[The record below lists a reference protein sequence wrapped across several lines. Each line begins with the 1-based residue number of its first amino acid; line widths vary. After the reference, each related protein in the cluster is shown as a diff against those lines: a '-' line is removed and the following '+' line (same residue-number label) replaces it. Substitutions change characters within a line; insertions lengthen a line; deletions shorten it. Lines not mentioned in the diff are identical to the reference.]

1 MLNDLL
7 FRLRSLFSRES
18 LEAAMNEELRFH
30 FEQQVAKLRQSGIT
44 EEEARRRARLDFG
57 GEDKIREDCREAR
70 GVSLVETL
78 LQDLHYGARLLHKN
92 PSFTAIAV
100 LTLALGMGATTA
112 IFSVI
117 DAVLL
122 RTLPYGDPGRLV
134 IVWENNTRLSNPHNV
149 VAPPNF
155 LDWQNQATVFE
166 GMAAMA
172 DTNANLTGSGDP
184 EQVIVQNVSANFFS
198 VIAVQPILGTGF
210 TVENGKSGK
219 DDVVVLDYGFWQ
231 ERFGEDASIIGKT
244 IQLNGKPQVVVGV
257 TPRNFNLF
265 IKDGTLTGRK
275 PQMWSPW
282 VFPKS
287 FSDRKQV
294 GRFLTVVAR
303 MKPGVKLAAAQDQM
317 NTIADR
323 LQQEY
328 PDSNR
333 NWAVNVVPLDRQL
346 SGDLRPA
353 LITLFC
359 AVGFVLLIACANVSS
374 LLLARAAKRE
384 KEMAIRTA
392 IGAGRWRIARQ
403 LLTESLLLALLG
415 SALGLLLAVWG
426 TNALLHASPKGLL
439 DLRTISLDG
448 RLFTF
453 AAGMA
458 LLSTLLFGFLPSYIA
473 SHSFAS
479 AALKD
484 EGRSASP
491 GSRRRILRSTLVIA
505 QMGLALVLL
514 AGSGLLIR
522 SFIRLIG
529 VDPGFDPHDLLTFQV
544 SLPTKKYPKD
554 PAQMAFLQELQ
565 QRIGRLPGV
574 RSVTQENYPPLS
586 GMGAAT
592 GVYILG
598 TPRQGAS
605 DLPVSGVRVV
615 GPEYFRTM
623 QIPIEAGRSFDP
635 VEMAEPRHVVIANHT
650 FVDKYLHGEDPIGK
664 RLVIYMRD
672 KGVDEKNPSEIIGV
686 SGAVRQMGLGEE
698 AKPNVY
704 WPMPELVYSRMTF
717 LVRTSRDPG
726 SLTAAI
732 RRELSEMDPQ
742 IPMASVTT
750 MDELLSASL
759 SRSRFTMWL
768 LGLFATVALIL
779 TAVGVYGVIA
789 YSVAQRT
796 HEIGIRMA
804 LGARRTNVLALVLGQ
819 GTRLML
825 IGIGS
830 GVVAALLLTRLMA
843 SLLYGVSAADP
854 LTFASVA
861 LLLAAVSLLATYV
874 PAQSATNVSPSVALR
889 YDR

>member
-1 MLNDLL
+1 MLDDLL
-7 FRLRSLFSRES
+7 FRLRSLLHRDSV
-18 LEAAMNEELRFH
+18 EADMNEELHFH
-30 FEQQVAKLRQSGIT
+30 FEQQVAKLTQAGMK
-44 EEEARRRARLDFG
+44 EEDARRKARIGFG
-57 GEDKIREDCREAR
+57 GEDRIREDCREAR
-70 GVSLVETL
+70 GVGPIETL
-78 LQDLHYGARLLHKN
+78 LQDLHYGARMLRKN
-92 PSFTAIAV
+92 PGFTTIAV

-122 RTLPYGDPGRLV
+122 RALPYGDPARLV
-134 IVWENNTRLSNPHNV
+134 IAWENNTRLSNPHNT

-155 LDWQNQATVFE
+155 LDWQDQATVFQ

-184 EQVIVQNVSANFFS
+184 EQVIVQNVTANFFS
-198 VIAVQPILGTGF
+198 VVAVQPILGIGF
-210 TVENGKSGK
+210 TAENGKSGK

-231 ERFGEDASIIGKT
+231 ERFGGDTTIIGKT
-244 IQLNGKPQVVVGV
+244 IQLNGKPQVVVGIA
-257 TPRNFNLF
+257 PRNFNLF
-265 IKDGTLTGRK
+265 IKDGTLTGGK

-282 VFPKS
+282 VFPKA
-287 FSDRKQV
+287 FSDRKQI

-303 MKPGVKLAAAQDQM
+303 MKPGVTLAAAQDQM
-317 NTIADR
+317 NTIAAR
-323 LQQEY
+323 LQQQY

-392 IGAGRWRIARQ
+392 IGASQWRIARQ

-415 SALGLLLAVWG
+415 SAVGLLLALWG
-426 TNALLHASPKGLL
+426 TNALLHASPKSLL
-439 DLRTISLDG
+439 DVRSISVDQ
-448 RLFTF
+448 RLFGF

-491 GSRRRILRSTLVIA
+491 GSRRRLLRSTLVIA

-522 SFIRLIG
+522 SFVRLIG
-529 VDPGFDPHDLLTFQV
+529 VDPGFDPHNLLTFQV
-544 SLPTKKYPKD
+544 SLPTSKYPKD
-554 PAQMAFLQELQ
+554 APQMAFLQELQ

-574 RSVTQENYPPLS
+574 RSVTQENYPPLT

-598 TPRQGAS
+598 TPRQGDS

-635 VEMAEPRHVVIANHT
+635 VEMTGTRHVVIANHT
-650 FVDKYLHGEDPIGK
+650 FVDTYLRGQNPIGK
-664 RLVIYMRD
+664 KLVIYMHD
-672 KGVDEKNPSEIIGV
+672 KGVDDKNPSEIIGV
-686 SGAVRQMGLGEE
+686 SGAVRQMGLDAE

-717 LVRTSRDPG
+717 LVRTSSDPG

-732 RRELSEMDPQ
+732 RRELFEMDSQ

-750 MDELLSASL
+750 MDQLLSSSL
-759 SRSRFTMWL
+759 SRSRFTMFL
-768 LGLFATVALIL
+768 LGLFAAVALIL

-789 YSVAQRT
+789 YNVAQRT

-830 GVVAALLLTRLMA
+830 GVVAALLLTRLMQ
-843 SLLYGVSAADP
+843 SLLFGVSAADP
-854 LTFASVA
+854 LTFTLVS
-861 LLLAAVSLLATYV
+861 LLLAAVSLLASYF
-874 PAQSATNVSPSVALR
+874 PARYAINVSPTVALR

>member
-7 FRLRSLFSRES
+7 FRLRSLFRRDSV
-18 LEAAMNEELRFH
+18 EADMNEELHFH
-30 FEQQVAKLRQSGIT
+30 FEQQVAKLTQAGMK
-44 EEEARRRARLDFG
+44 EEDARRKARIGFG
-57 GEDKIREDCREAR
+57 SEDKIREDCREAR
-70 GVSLVETL
+70 GVGPIETL
-78 LQDLHYGARLLHKN
+78 LQDLHYGARMLRKN
-92 PSFTAIAV
+92 PGFTAIAV

-122 RTLPYGDPGRLV
+122 RALPYGDPARLV

-155 LDWQNQATVFE
+155 LDWLDQATVFE
-166 GMAAMA
+166 AMAAMA

-184 EQVIVQNVSANFFS
+184 EQVVVQNVSANFFS
-198 VIAVQPILGTGF
+198 VIAVQPMLGTSF
-210 TVENGKSGK
+210 TAENGKAGN

-231 ERFGEDASIIGKT
+231 ERLGGDPSIIGKT
-244 IQLNGKPQVVVGV
+244 IQLNGKPQIVVGV
-257 TPRNFNLF
+257 APRNFNLF

-303 MKPGVKLAAAQDQM
+303 MKPGVRLAAAQDQM
-317 NTIADR
+317 NTIAAR
-323 LQQEY
+323 LQQQY

-392 IGAGRWRIARQ
+392 IGASQWRIARQ

-415 SALGLLLAVWG
+415 CALGVLLGLWG

-439 DLRTISLDG
+439 DVRSVSLDR
-448 RLFTF
+448 RLFSF
-453 AAGMA
+453 AAGMV

-522 SFIRLIG
+522 SFVRLIG
-529 VDPGFDPHDLLTFQV
+529 VDPGFDPHNLLTFQV
-544 SLPTKKYPKD
+544 SLPTSKYAKD
-554 PAQMAFLQELQ
+554 APQMAFLQDLQ

-574 RSVTQENYPPLS
+574 RSVTQENYPPLT

-598 TPRQGAS
+598 TPRQGDS

-615 GPEYFRTM
+615 GPEYFQTM

-635 VEMAEPRHVVIANHT
+635 VEMTEARHVVIANHT
-650 FVDKYLHGEDPIGK
+650 FVDTYLRGQNPIGK
-664 RLVIYMRD
+664 KLVIYMHD
-672 KGVDEKNPSEIIGV
+672 KGVDDKNPSEIIGI
-686 SGAVRQMGLGEE
+686 SGAVRQMGLDAE

-717 LVRTSRDPG
+717 LVRTSSDPG

-732 RRELSEMDPQ
+732 RRELSQMDAQ

-750 MDELLSASL
+750 MDQLLSSSL
-759 SRSRFTMWL
+759 SRSRFTMFL
-768 LGLFATVALIL
+768 LGLFAAVALIL

-789 YSVAQRT
+789 YNVAQRT

-804 LGARRTNVLALVLGQ
+804 LGARRANVLALVLGQ

-830 GVVAALLLTRLMA
+830 GVVAALLLTRLMQ
-843 SLLYGVSAADP
+843 SLLFGVSAADP
-854 LTFASVA
+854 LTFILVS
-861 LLLAAVSLLATYV
+861 LLLAAVSLLASYF
-874 PAQSATNVSPSVALR
+874 PARYATSVSPTVALR

>member
-1 MLNDLL
+1 MLDDLL
-7 FRLRSLFSRES
+7 FRLRSLLHRDSV
-18 LEAAMNEELRFH
+18 EADMNEELHFH
-30 FEQQVAKLRQSGIT
+30 FEQQVAKLTQAGMK
-44 EEEARRRARLDFG
+44 EEDARRKARIGFG
-57 GEDKIREDCREAR
+57 SEDKIREDCREAR
-70 GVSLVETL
+70 GVGPIETL
-78 LQDLHYGARLLHKN
+78 LQDLHYGARMLRKN
-92 PSFTAIAV
+92 PGFTAIAV

-122 RTLPYGDPGRLV
+122 RALPYGDPARLV

-155 LDWQNQATVFE
+155 LDWLDQATVFE
-166 GMAAMA
+166 AMAAMA

-184 EQVIVQNVSANFFS
+184 EQVVVQNVSANFFS
-198 VIAVQPILGTGF
+198 VIAVQPMLGTSF
-210 TVENGKSGK
+210 TAENGKAGN

-231 ERFGEDASIIGKT
+231 ERLGGDPSIIGKT
-244 IQLNGKPQVVVGV
+244 IQLNGKPQIVVGV
-257 TPRNFNLF
+257 APRNFNLF

-303 MKPGVKLAAAQDQM
+303 MKPGVRLAAAQDQM
-317 NTIADR
+317 NTIAAR
-323 LQQEY
+323 LQQQY

-392 IGAGRWRIARQ
+392 IGASQWRIARQ

-415 SALGLLLAVWG
+415 CALGVLLGLWG

-439 DLRTISLDG
+439 DVRSVSLDR
-448 RLFTF
+448 RLFSF
-453 AAGMA
+453 AAGMV

-522 SFIRLIG
+522 SFVRLIG
-529 VDPGFDPHDLLTFQV
+529 VDPGFDPHNLLTFQV
-544 SLPTKKYPKD
+544 SLPTSKYAKD
-554 PAQMAFLQELQ
+554 APQMAFLQDLQ

-574 RSVTQENYPPLS
+574 RSVTQENYPPLT

-598 TPRQGAS
+598 TPRQGDS

-615 GPEYFRTM
+615 GPEYFQTM

-635 VEMAEPRHVVIANHT
+635 VEMTEARHVVIANQT
-650 FVDKYLHGEDPIGK
+650 FVDTYLRGQNPIGK
-664 RLVIYMRD
+664 KLVIYMHD
-672 KGVDEKNPSEIIGV
+672 KGVDDKNPSEIIGV
-686 SGAVRQMGLGEE
+686 SGAVRQMGLDAE

-717 LVRTSRDPG
+717 LVRTSSDPG

-732 RRELSEMDPQ
+732 RRELFEMDSQ

-750 MDELLSASL
+750 MDQLLSSSL
-759 SRSRFTMWL
+759 SRSRFTMFL
-768 LGLFATVALIL
+768 LGLFAAVALIL

-789 YSVAQRT
+789 YNVAQRT

-830 GVVAALLLTRLMA
+830 GVVAALLLTRLMQ
-843 SLLYGVSAADP
+843 SLLFGVSAADP
-854 LTFASVA
+854 LTFTLVS
-861 LLLAAVSLLATYV
+861 LLLAAVSLLASYF
-874 PAQSATNVSPSVALR
+874 PARYAINVSPTVALR

>member
-7 FRLRSLFSRES
+7 FRLRSLFRRDSV
-18 LEAAMNEELRFH
+18 EADMNEELHFH
-30 FEQQVAKLRQSGIT
+30 FEQQVAKLTQAGMK
-44 EEEARRRARLDFG
+44 EEDARRKARIGFG
-57 GEDKIREDCREAR
+57 SEDKIREDCREAR
-70 GVSLVETL
+70 GVGPIETL
-78 LQDLHYGARLLHKN
+78 LQDLHYGARMLRKN
-92 PSFTAIAV
+92 PGFTAIAV

-122 RTLPYGDPGRLV
+122 RALPYGDPARLV

-155 LDWQNQATVFE
+155 LDWLDQATVFE
-166 GMAAMA
+166 AMAAMA

-184 EQVIVQNVSANFFS
+184 EQVVVQNVSANFFS
-198 VIAVQPILGTGF
+198 VIAVQPMLGTSF
-210 TVENGKSGK
+210 TAENGKAGN

-231 ERFGEDASIIGKT
+231 ERLGGDPSIIGKT
-244 IQLNGKPQVVVGV
+244 IQLNGKPQIVVGV
-257 TPRNFNLF
+257 APRNFNLF

-303 MKPGVKLAAAQDQM
+303 MKPGVRLAAAQDQM
-317 NTIADR
+317 NTIAAR
-323 LQQEY
+323 LQQQY

-392 IGAGRWRIARQ
+392 IGASQWRIARQ

-415 SALGLLLAVWG
+415 CALGVLLGLWG

-439 DLRTISLDG
+439 DVRSVSLDR
-448 RLFTF
+448 RLFSF
-453 AAGMA
+453 AAGMV

-522 SFIRLIG
+522 SFVRLIG
-529 VDPGFDPHDLLTFQV
+529 VDPGFDPHNLLTFQV
-544 SLPTKKYPKD
+544 SLPTSKYAKD
-554 PAQMAFLQELQ
+554 APQMAFLQDLQ

-574 RSVTQENYPPLS
+574 RSVTQENYPPLT

-598 TPRQGAS
+598 TPRQGDS

-615 GPEYFRTM
+615 GPEYFQTM

-635 VEMAEPRHVVIANHT
+635 VEMTEARHVVIANHT
-650 FVDKYLHGEDPIGK
+650 FVDTYLRGQNPIGK
-664 RLVIYMRD
+664 KLVIYMHD
-672 KGVDEKNPSEIIGV
+672 KGVDDKNPSEIIGI
-686 SGAVRQMGLGEE
+686 SGAVRQMGLDAE

-717 LVRTSRDPG
+717 LVRTSSDPG

-732 RRELSEMDPQ
+732 RRELSQMDAQ

-750 MDELLSASL
+750 MDQLLSSSL
-759 SRSRFTMWL
+759 SRSRFTMFL
-768 LGLFATVALIL
+768 LGLFAAVALIL

-789 YSVAQRT
+789 YNVAQRT

-804 LGARRTNVLALVLGQ
+804 LGARRANVLALVLGQ

-825 IGIGS
+825 IGIAS
-830 GVVAALLLTRLMA
+830 GVVAALLLTRLMQ
-843 SLLYGVSAADP
+843 SLLFGVSAADP
-854 LTFASVA
+854 LTFILVS
-861 LLLAAVSLLATYV
+861 LLLAAVSLLASYF
-874 PAQSATNVSPSVALR
+874 PARYATSVSPTVALR